1 LAWNDIPD
9 FSLEV
14 AQEILQKVKDKDP
27 FTFFHCCRVG
37 RNSRKLAKALGLNE
51 FEQAILEF
59 SGLFHDIGKLKIPNE
74 ILCKPGRLDKQE
86 IEVMKAH
93 PQMSA
98 EMIQHLDHVP
108 FFRFLLPGIKY
119 HHEKIDGG
127 GYPNAMMGD
136 AIPLF
141 ARLIAVVDSFDAMT
155 NVRPYRNALPEEKAI
170 SEIKQFSGTQFDTHI
185 AKAFL
190 EFLPEIKKEE
200 GKDEKEEIVISRLIK
215 AA

>member
-170 SEIKQFSGTQFDTHI
+170 SEIKQFSGTQFDTHN